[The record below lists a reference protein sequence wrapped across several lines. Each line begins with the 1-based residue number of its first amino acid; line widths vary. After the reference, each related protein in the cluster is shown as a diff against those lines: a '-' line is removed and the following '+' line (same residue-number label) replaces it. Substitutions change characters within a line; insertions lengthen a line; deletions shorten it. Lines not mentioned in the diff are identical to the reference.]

1 MDYEN
6 LIILFRFYESE
17 ELQAIYLVAG
27 SIFQK
32 LEHGND
38 EYYDI
43 LCHNK
48 SRLKIEGIELVKK
61 VR

>member
-1 MDYEN
+1 MDFEN

-43 LCHNK
+43 LFHDK
-48 SRLKIEGIELVKK
+48 SKAKIEGIELVKK

>member
-1 MDYEN
+1 
-6 LIILFRFYESE
+6 LFRFYESE
-17 ELQAIYLVAG
+17 ELQPIDLIAG

-32 LEHGND
+32 LEQGND